1 MDFLKQHYEKIL
13 LTVVLLILAAAAAW
27 LPVALAQE
35 RQELAALTGPA
46 PNPKEYTAVNLAPY
60 EQAIQTLASPPS
72 LDFTGHNLFNPVPWK
87 LKSDGTLIKI
97 ASGTEE
103 GPGALVIK
111 RIYPLHLIISYVRHV
126 SPGTYEINIE
136 NEVTGQKSRAFVSI
150 ESRPGRVPLQ
160 LKEVKGPEDAPVL
173 VLEFPDGEPVE
184 VSKDKPFRRVETY
197 AADLRYDLQNQDFNR
212 VRPGLVITLGSERYK
227 VVAITPDQV
236 RLESVSTTKPYT
248 VRLTAAP

>member
-46 PNPKEYTAVNLAPY
+46 PNPQEYTAVNLAPY

-87 LKSDGTLIKI
+87 LKSDGALIKI

-111 RIYPLHLIISYVRHV
+111 RIYPLHLIISYMRQV

-136 NEVTGQKSRAFVSI
+136 DENTNRKGRHFVSAD
-150 ESRPGRVPLQ
+150 RGQFPH
-160 LKEVKGPEDAPVL
+160 LKEIKGPEDNPTL
-173 VLEFPDGEPVE
+173 VLELRGGELAE
-184 VSKDKPFRRVETY
+184 VSKDKPFRHVLTY
-197 AADLRYDLQNQDFNR
+197 AADLRYDLQNQDINR
-212 VRPGLVITLGSERYK
+212 VRLGLVITLGSERYK